1 MDRTLVFVFILA
13 CSFGSIIGFIWSLRN
28 LWRGLQSRSWDRVDC
43 EIIESRLPLYG
54 PPLISYKYIIDG
66 IHCIGKRIKYGGVGG
81 KWKAYLTA
89 NAYCEKYVKSET
101 YQVSVDPNNFKRSVL
116 EPGPSS
122 QIYLSIII
130 CIIIG
135 LIGLDGLLTF

>member
-28 LWRGLQSRSWDRVDC
+28 LWRGLQSRFWDRVDC
-43 EIIESRLPLYG
+43 EIIESRLSLFSSKPS
-54 PPLISYKYIIDG
+54 PLISYQYKIDG
-66 IHCIGKRIKYGGVGG
+66 IPCKGKRIKYGGVRQGYFR
-81 KWKAYLTA
+81 AS
-89 NAYCEKYVKSET
+89 AYCDQYVKGET

-122 QIYLSIII
+122 QIYVSIFL
-130 CIIIG
+130 CILLG

>member
-1 MDRTLVFVFILA
+1 MDRTLVFIFILA

-66 IHCIGKRIKYGGVGG
+66 IPCKGKRINYGGIRKG
-81 KWKAYLTA
+81 YFRA
-89 NAYCEKYVKSET
+89 NAYCEKYVKGET

-122 QIYLSIII
+122 QIYVSIFL
-130 CIIIG
+130 CILLG
-135 LIGLDGLLTF
+135 LIGLNGLLTF

>member
-1 MDRTLVFVFILA
+1 MDRTSVFVFILA

-28 LWRGLQSRSWDRVDC
+28 LWRGLQSRSWNRVDC

-66 IHCIGKRIKYGGVGG
+66 IPCKGKRIKYGGVRRG
-81 KWKAYLTA
+81 YS
-89 NAYCEKYVKSET
+89 NAYCEKYVKGET
-101 YQVSVDPNNFKRSVL
+101 YQASVDPNNFKRSVL